1 MRNTHLMHRSRA
13 QRGLTILELMVAMVL
28 GLMLM
33 AVAIQI
39 FIGNRDIN
47 RFNNN
52 LARVQ
57 ENGRFAFGQIARV
70 VRMTGYQGDSAA
82 AWVLGPM
89 SLVNGGVTPLA
100 GTDNATSGS
109 DTFTLAYQGAA
120 DNFIKDC
127 HGADVPTVPIGSVV
141 TNTYALDAGNQLTC
155 AVSLNGAAAVTLPVI
170 NGVEA
175 MHVLYG
181 LDTDDDDAANQY
193 VTAGNVADME
203 DVVSM
208 RVSLLLRTLDDNL
221 IGVTDTGTYPLL
233 DETVDPVDDRRL
245 RRVFTTTIN
254 LRNRL

>member
-13 QRGLTILELMVAMVL
+13 QRGFTLLELMVAMVL

-39 FIGNRDIN
+39 FIGNRDIH

-89 SLVNGGVTPLA
+89 SLVNGGVTALA
-100 GTDNATSGS
+100 GTDNATNGS

-170 NGVEA
+170 DGVEA

-221 IGVTDTGTYPLL
+221 IGVTDTGTYAIL

>member
-1 MRNTHLMHRSRA
+1 MRNTHLMHRSRT
-13 QRGLTILELMVAMVL
+13 QRGFTLLELMVAMVL

-39 FIGNRDIN
+39 FIGNRDIH

-89 SLVNGGVTPLA
+89 SLVNGGVTALA
-100 GTDNATSGS
+100 GTDNATNGS

-170 NGVEA
+170 DGVEA

-221 IGVTDTGTYPLL
+221 IGVTDTGTYAIL

>member
-13 QRGLTILELMVAMVL
+13 QRGFTLLELMVAMVL

-127 HGADVPTVPIGSVV
+127 HGIDVAAGSVV

-181 LDTDDDDAANQY
+181 LDTNNDDAANQY
-193 VTAGNVADME
+193 VKAGSVADME

-208 RVSLLLRTLDDNL
+208 RVSLLLRTLDDDL
-221 IGVTDTGTYPLL
+221 IGVTDTGTYLIL